1 MYQSNEAKAFTMKNA
16 EIFMRNFTGRAG
28 KYTPEGTRT
37 FMLRLPNDVAE
48 ELADD
53 GWNVSYLRPRE
64 EGDLPTPALNVTV
77 NFKYFRPPEIYKV
90 VGHTKT
96 LLTEDTVSILDN
108 ADIIKVDLR
117 VRPRVWGD
125 SNKGGIKAYLEK
137 MYVTVQEDDLDSD
150 YNFDDLPFSD

>member
-16 EIFMRNFTGRAG
+16 EIFMKNFTGRAG

-77 NFKYFRPPEIYKV
+77 NFKYFRRRSKV
-90 VGHTKT
+90 YFTTH
-96 LLTEDTVSILDN
+96 S
-108 ADIIKVDLR
+108 R
-117 VRPRVWGD
+117 VESP
-125 SNKGGIKAYLEK
+125 LE
-137 MYVTVQEDDLDSD
+137 Q
-150 YNFDDLPFSD
+150 

>member
-1 MYQSNEAKAFTMKNA
+1 MYQPNEAKAFTMKNA

-77 NFKYFRPPEIYKV
+77 FFNDSATTEIYTV

-108 ADIIKVDLR
+108 ADIVKVDLR